1 MERFLYRLSQLKE
14 SASFVLKGG
23 IMFKVWD
30 ASVPRPTKDIDLLG
44 TLPNDPV
51 EVSKIMAAACRIP
64 FVEDGMIYDANSI
77 ISTKIKEDADYE
89 GIRIAFRGVLG
100 TARAALQI
108 DVGFGDIV
116 VPKPVAIDY
125 PTILDLPPPTLRAY
139 TKDSVIAEKFHAMV
153 LLGSVNS
160 RMKDFYD
167 IWFLSRNFDF
177 SGKILSEAVSQTFL
191 RRKTEL
197 DAAPVAFQSRFFQD
211 AQKQIQW
218 DAFARKGQLLTES
231 RSFEEIVAAIK
242 LFIEPVNQA
251 LKDGQKFHATWRSKR
266 KSWSTP

>member
-1 MERFLYRLSQLKE
+1 
-14 SASFVLKGG
+14 
-23 IMFKVWD
+23 MFRVWD
-30 ASVPRPTKDIDLLG
+30 VLVPRPTRDIDLLG
-44 TLPNDPV
+44 TLPNDLS
-51 EVSKIMAAACRIP
+51 EVSKIMVAACRIP
-64 FVEDGMIYDANSI
+64 FVEDGMIFDPSSI
-77 ISTKIKEDADYE
+77 TSTKIKEDADYE
-89 GIRIAFRGVLG
+89 GIRITFRGVLG
-100 TARAALQI
+100 TARTTLQI
-108 DVGFGDIV
+108 DIGFGDIV
-116 VPKPVAIDY
+116 VPKPVEIDY

-139 TKDSVIAEKFHAMV
+139 TKDSVVAEKFHAMV
-153 LLGSVNS
+153 LLASVNS

-177 SGKILSEAVSQTFL
+177 SGKILSEAVSKIFL

-197 DAAPVAFQSRFFQD
+197 DATPVAFQARFFQD

-251 LKDGQKFHATWRSKR
+251 LKDGQKFHATWQSKR
-266 KSWSTP
+266 QFWSTP